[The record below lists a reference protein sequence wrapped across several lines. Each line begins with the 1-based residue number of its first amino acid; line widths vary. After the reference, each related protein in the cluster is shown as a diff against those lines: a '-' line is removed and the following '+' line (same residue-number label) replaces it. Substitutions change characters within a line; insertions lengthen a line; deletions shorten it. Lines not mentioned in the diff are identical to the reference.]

1 MPVGGAHS
9 FAGRHRQARA
19 GYRISLAVLISLLA
33 GESLQ
38 DAAANG
44 DTRTISFHHIHTKE
58 DLTVTYKRN
67 GRYDDEALRKIN
79 WQLRDWR
86 RDEATTMDPRLI
98 DAVWEVYREVGGKEP
113 INIISAYRSPATN
126 AMLRARSNGVAEVSQ
141 HMHGNAMDFMI
152 PGVPLENL
160 RAAVL
165 RLQRGGVGFYPSSG
179 SPFVHMDVGS
189 VRHWPRMTH
198 DQLAR
203 VFPDGR
209 TVHIP
214 SDGRPLAGYALAMAD
229 VQRHGSKPSSVS
241 LAAARSNDVIESE
254 QSQTA
259 ASRNFL
265 TALFGKV
272 TKEED
277 DDDQPATTAGTKPS
291 NTKPTV
297 LALAAAAPEKPAA
310 VRLPQPRPATLQ
322 VASAAMLPSLP
333 RPAQARATPAALS
346 ANDVIKVRGYWQG
359 VPDSG
364 SPLAALALARAG
376 NNDRAPAE
384 LALAYA
390 GQAEIGPS
398 ERPLPMGAALA
409 RVTASRDGTVAAKG
423 GTLPNHTIDNPW
435 MRAMVLAPSAAH
447 FMSVSLFGAP
457 DYTRLTPM
465 IEKPAAA
472 VMMTFSDNPHLG
484 MNAERFSGEAVV
496 FVATVTFAPQRSA
509 ALQ

>member
-1 MPVGGAHS
+1 MPSDRARRV
-9 FAGRHRQARA
+9 AGRHRQARA
-19 GYRISLAVLISLLA
+19 GYRISLAVLISLFA

-38 DAAANG
+38 DAVANG

-58 DLTVTYKRN
+58 NLTVTYKRD
-67 GRYDDEALRKIN
+67 GRYDDEALKKIN
-79 WQLRDWR
+79 WELRDWR

-126 AMLRARSNGVAEVSQ
+126 AMLRARSNGVAEASQ
-141 HMHGNAMDFMI
+141 HMRGNAMDFMI
-152 PGVPLENL
+152 PGVPLEDL
-160 RAAVL
+160 RAAGL
-165 RLQRGGVGFYPSSG
+165 RLERGGVGFYPTSG
-179 SPFVHMDVGS
+179 SPFVHLDVGS

-198 DQLAR
+198 EQLAR

-229 VQRHGSKPSSVS
+229 VRRRGNNPSGVS
-241 LAAARSNDVIESE
+241 LAAARSNGVIASE

-259 ASRNFL
+259 ASRTFL

-277 DDDQPATTAGTKPS
+277 DDGAQATTASAKSASTKPAI
-291 NTKPTV
+291 
-297 LALAAAAPEKPAA
+297 LALAAATPDKPAA
-310 VRLPQPRPATLQ
+310 VRLPPPRPATLQ
-322 VASAAMLPSLP
+322 VASAAMVPSLP

-346 ANDVIKVRGYWQG
+346 ANDVINTRGYWQG

-364 SPLAALALARAG
+364 SPLAAIALARG
-376 NNDRAPAE
+376 RNDRAPAE

-390 GQAEIGPS
+390 GQAEIGPA

-409 RVTASRDGTVAAKG
+409 RVTASKDGTVATKG
-423 GTLPNHTIDNPW
+423 GILPNHTIDNPW

-465 IEKPAAA
+465 MAKPATA
-472 VMMTFSDNPHLG
+472 VMMTFSENPHLG
-484 MNAERFSGEAVV
+484 MTAKRFSGEAVV
-496 FVATVTFAPQRSA
+496 FVAPGTFAPQRSA